1 MDKMAA
7 PERDTSVERETQA
20 HPPGWLE
27 AQQSLAAATGLSIL
41 LIEGHQPPALAVSNN
56 NSICQAF
63 QSSELHAALC
73 EPYCGRAYERAL
85 EAGAPVHYRCHAGLH
100 CMTMPVRLNEGRQL
114 AVIGGRAFLTSSD
127 YRALAERIRIGDLQ
141 DLLSTDLFRNVVFA
155 SRQDLD
161 DLSQRLAEMT
171 GVYRQSAVKDEQG
184 LRAVGVEESS
194 EQVDKG
200 QALAAVEQ
208 RRVADSSQEHE
219 TKAEVHQSNSPE
231 IEAGPAA
238 PTVYLPPDQEFIEV
252 CGAAVKVLAEKHGLA
267 SVALFLR
274 DKITTKTIYTSGQ
287 FSRTPVHLELG
298 PKDSRLLLTAR
309 GGTSLSLCDSPEG
322 LRPLSSVGK
331 AEAAEQKI
339 VAELFPLVV
348 GDEVKG
354 ALLVGGKALSE
365 TKRRAISTFC
375 HDNALP
381 FEVLRLRS
389 ELDQR
394 ARFTDFLQTFT
405 ERINAIEPAE
415 TYRSILRHSVEL
427 LHSERGSILLL
438 DETSNELLI
447 KATVGPHTK
456 TAAEARM
463 RLGEGI
469 AGSVLNDGR
478 PLLVRDVETLGG
490 QAAPPERRYK
500 TKSFISYPILIGGR
514 KVGVLNV
521 TDKMGGGAFDE
532 IDLSLLE
539 VIAPQLAMAL
549 DRAEWREKAE
559 QFELMS
565 ITDPLTGLLNRR
577 YLEQRLQEEVNRS
590 QRQQFEM
597 GFMMIDIDDF
607 KHYND
612 INGHQAGDR
621 ALEMTAQCLKSVLRS
636 ADIASR
642 YGGEEFS
649 ILLPQTSVEEAA
661 LIAERIRK
669 RIERTRFPHGKTQPH
684 GSVTVSIG
692 VSTFS
697 QALDTPER
705 IVGAADRALYLAKRE
720 GKNRVHIHA
729 ETPSDQLV
737 EPPAKLEESAQE
749 SLLSRDA
756 SKKAK

>member
-1 MDKMAA
+1 MAA